1 MNIVILDAYTI
12 MQEDLNFDF
21 LKSLGNL
28 TIYERTKEN
37 EIIERVKNQDIVL
50 TNKVIID
57 KEVIDNSNI
66 KMIQVLSTGY
76 NNVDITYAREKGI
89 IVCNVPAY
97 STTSVAQLTFSYML
111 FFANH
116 VNIESREVFRGKW
129 LNSIDFMYM
138 STPQFELFNKTLGI
152 IGYGKIGK
160 EIAKIATAFGMK
172 IIVYSKSFHDNVNN
186 VTLDELAKES
196 DFISINCP
204 LTIETKEMIN
214 KDFLSKMKKTAYLIN
229 TARGPIINEQDLAN
243 ALNDKLISGAAI
255 DVLSTE
261 PPLPN
266 NPLLKTKNL
275 IITPH
280 LAWATY
286 ESRSRLLKIVSDN
299 IIGFVNNSIINQVN

>member
-66 KMIQVLSTGY
+66 KMIQVLATGY

-172 IIVYSKSFHDNVNN
+172 IIVYSKSIHDNVNN